1 MRGRRFSVTPE
12 HCGAKMTKQPEKT
25 IIHLVPS
32 AHWDREWYLSF
43 PRFQVR
49 LVRLID
55 KVMSLLENDIYP
67 CYLLDG
73 QSVMIEDYLAVKP
86 QNESRLKML
95 ISSGKLVIGPWY
107 TVPDTFLPCG
117 ESLLKNLET
126 GMEIRVYYGGKGKV
140 AYTPDSFGLNSQ
152 FAQIVAKY
160 GMEYVYFSRGERL
173 ENEAL
178 SGKKSDVILRAK
190 DGTSLIGECD
200 KYSTGSG
207 LVVPGIWK
215 NFEKYK
221 VEESDAV
228 RCTDWTFDYQST
240 RTAYKNRLWI
250 CGTDHLEPREDLP
263 EIAEFLNKTYKNAEF
278 KLSTTDSFFEAVSKE
293 NPPEKPYIAVGEQR
307 GNYDK
312 HYELSNTLSS
322 RPDVK
327 LLNREAENL
336 LFGTFESLDIF
347 AGKNENF
354 GYFDRRAIAEHA
366 YKELLKS
373 HAHDSICT
381 CGSEEMCEDEK
392 NRLRGV
398 KEVAL
403 ELIKDDLSRIGSSLK
418 RINGGGELLLFN
430 PLPYDRKEVVE
441 GYVSVPY
448 DVDGNKL
455 TDENGRVIE
464 DSFVRIL
471 FKKRIDI
478 ETMKY
483 TSFKEIST
491 DETRTF
497 IPENAGKED
506 IQTGIYYRFTANVK
520 ALSFAR
526 YGFCSAEEK
535 EIATKPDE
543 IISNELLNVNVSADG
558 SLVITNKDGVKAEF
572 YPVID
577 VDDGDSYT
585 YANKEA
591 KPPKKADKV
600 VIEKAAACELYS
612 QKEVKYVFENVGLNK
627 KSVELCLNIRLENG
641 DDKAKITAK
650 VTNDKCYGFRLGLV
664 EKIDGQ
670 ADYIYADTPFDLVK
684 RPIPLKKDLSKD
696 IFTCSMRDV
705 SYIPQKNGSVAVF
718 SKSFHEYEAWK
729 TQENEAFARYT
740 LLRSTEKVYD
750 TFLPTKDES
759 GAGKGMRWQSESLK
773 MLGKNEFEF
782 AVKLYRELKPADEI
796 LTDALKYQHPL
807 VVKGVAPDGKTDIAS
822 LKGFSLDGAV
832 FSRVIERE
840 GNGKRTIFAR
850 VFNPCENDVTATL
863 RYEKKEIKVDL
874 PAGKIE
880 EIDLKKAFG
889 KRFSL

>member
-1 MRGRRFSVTPE
+1 M
-12 HCGAKMTKQPEKT
+12 
-25 IIHLVPS
+25 
-32 AHWDREWYLSF
+32 
-43 PRFQVR
+43 
-49 LVRLID
+49 
-55 KVMSLLENDIYP
+55 
-67 CYLLDG
+67 
-73 QSVMIEDYLAVKP
+73 
-86 QNESRLKML
+86 
-95 ISSGKLVIGPWY
+95 
-107 TVPDTFLPCG
+107 
-117 ESLLKNLET
+117 
-126 GMEIRVYYGGKGKV
+126 
-140 AYTPDSFGLNSQ
+140 
-152 FAQIVAKY
+152 
-160 GMEYVYFSRGERL
+160 
-173 ENEAL
+173 
-178 SGKKSDVILRAK
+178 
-190 DGTSLIGECD
+190 
-200 KYSTGSG
+200 
-207 LVVPGIWK
+207 
-215 NFEKYK
+215 
-221 VEESDAV
+221 
-228 RCTDWTFDYQST
+228 
-240 RTAYKNRLWI
+240 
-250 CGTDHLEPREDLP
+250 
-263 EIAEFLNKTYKNAEF
+263 
-278 KLSTTDSFFEAVSKE
+278 
-293 NPPEKPYIAVGEQR
+293 
-307 GNYDK
+307 
-312 HYELSNTLSS
+312 
-322 RPDVK
+322 
-327 LLNREAENL
+327 
-336 LFGTFESLDIF
+336 FGTFESLGIF
-347 AGKNENF
+347 AEKNEKF
-354 GYFDRRAIAEHA
+354 GYLDRRAIAEHA

-392 NRLRGV
+392 DRLRGV

-403 ELIKDDLSRIGSSLK
+403 ELLKDDLNRIGSSLK

-441 GYVSVPY
+441 GFVSVPY

-455 TDENGRVIE
+455 TDENGRIIE
-464 DSFVRIL
+464 DSCVRVL

-483 TSFKEIST
+483 TVFEEIST

-506 IQTGIYYRFTANVK
+506 IQTGIYYRFTAEVK

-558 SLVITNKDGVKAEF
+558 SFVITNKNGINAEF

-585 YANKEA
+585 YANKDA
-591 KPPKKADKV
+591 KPSKKADKV
-600 VIEKAAACELYS
+600 VVEKAEGCELYS
-612 QKEVKYVFENVGLNK
+612 QKEIKYLFENVGVNK
-627 KSVELCLNIRLENG
+627 KSVELCLNIRLEKG

-650 VTNDKCYGFRLGLV
+650 ITNDECYGFRLGLV

-684 RPIPLKKDLSKD
+684 RPISLKKDLSKD

-729 TQENEAFARYT
+729 TEGNEAFVRYT
-740 LLRSTEKVYD
+740 ILRSTEKVYD

-822 LKGFSLDGAV
+822 LKGFSLDGAA

-840 GNGKRTIFAR
+840 GNGKRTLFAR

-874 PAGKIE
+874 TAGKIE

-889 KRFSL
+889 ERFSL

>member
-1 MRGRRFSVTPE
+1 M
-12 HCGAKMTKQPEKT
+12 AKQPEKT

-55 KVMSLLENDIYP
+55 KVMYLLENGIYP
-67 CYLLDG
+67 CFLLDG

-86 QNESRLKML
+86 QNESRLKKL
-95 ISSGKLVIGPWY
+95 ISSGKLIIGPWY
-107 TVPDTFLPCG
+107 TEPDTFLPCG

-126 GMEIRVYYGGKGKV
+126 GMKIRAYYGGSGKV

-215 NFEKYK
+215 NFEKHK
-221 VEESDAV
+221 VEETDAV
-228 RCTDWTFDYQST
+228 RCADWTFDYQST

-263 EIAEFLNKTYKNAEF
+263 EIAAFLNKTYKNAEF
-278 KLSTTDSFFEAVSKE
+278 KLSTIDTFFEAVSKE
-293 NPPEKPYIAVGEQR
+293 NPSEKPYIAAGEQR

-322 RPDVK
+322 RPDIK

-336 LFGTFESLDIF
+336 LFGTFESLSIF
-347 AGKNENF
+347 ADNDEDF
-354 GYFDRRAIAEHA
+354 GYLDRRAIAEYA
-366 YKELLKS
+366 YKEFLKF

-381 CGSEEMCEDEK
+381 CGSEEMCEDE
-392 NRLRGV
+392 NDRLRGV

-403 ELIKDDLSRIGSSLK
+403 ELLKDDLNRIGSSLK

-441 GYVSVPY
+441 GFVSVPY

-455 TDENGRVIE
+455 TDENGRIIE
-464 DSFVRIL
+464 DSCVRVL

-483 TSFKEIST
+483 TAFEEIST

-506 IQTGIYYRFTANVK
+506 IQTGIYYRFTAEVK

-558 SLVITNKDGVKAEF
+558 NFVITNKNGINAEF

-585 YANKEA
+585 YANKDA
-591 KPPKKADKV
+591 KPSKKADKV
-600 VIEKAAACELYS
+600 VVEKAEGCELYS
-612 QKEVKYVFENVGLNK
+612 QKEIKYLFKNVGVNK
-627 KSVELCLNIRLENG
+627 KSAELCLNIRLEKG

-650 VTNDKCYGFRLGLV
+650 ITNDECYGFRLGLV
-664 EKIDGQ
+664 EKIDGH

-729 TQENEAFARYT
+729 TEGNEAFVRYT

>member
-1 MRGRRFSVTPE
+1 
-12 HCGAKMTKQPEKT
+12 MTKQPEKT

-55 KVMSLLENDIYP
+55 KVMYLLENDIYP

-86 QNESRLKML
+86 QNELRLKKL

-126 GMEIRVYYGGKGKV
+126 GESLRVRFGGKGKV

-178 SGKKSDVILRAK
+178 SGKRSDVILRAK
-190 DGTSLIGECD
+190 DGTGLIGECD

-215 NFEKYK
+215 NFERHK

-228 RCTDWTFDYQST
+228 RCADWTFDYQST

-250 CGTDHLEPREDLP
+250 CGTDHLEPRGDLP
-263 EIAEFLNKTYKNAEF
+263 EIAAFLNKTYKNAEF
-278 KLSTTDSFFEAVSKE
+278 KLSTIDLFFEAVSKE
-293 NPPEKPYIAVGEQR
+293 NPSEKPYIAEGEQR

-312 HYELSNTLSS
+312 HYELSSTLSS
-322 RPDVK
+322 RPDIK

-336 LFGTFESLDIF
+336 MFGAFESLDIF
-347 AGKNENF
+347 AERNEKF

-392 NRLRGV
+392 ERLRGV

-403 ELIKDDLSRIGSSLK
+403 ELIKEDLNRIGSSLK
-418 RINGGGELLLFN
+418 RVNGGGELLVFN

-448 DVDGNKL
+448 DTDGNKL
-455 TDENGRVIE
+455 VDEKGRVIE
-464 DSFVRIL
+464 DSYVEIL

-483 TSFKEIST
+483 TSFDEIST

-506 IQTGIYYRFTANVK
+506 IQTGIYYRFTAEVK

-526 YGFCSAEEK
+526 YGFCFVEEEK
-535 EIATKPDE
+535 AVKPDE
-543 IISNELLNVNVSADG
+543 TISNDLLKITVSADG
-558 SLVITNKDGVKAEF
+558 NFVITDKCGEKAEF

-577 VDDGDSYT
+577 IDDGDSYT

-591 KPPKKADKV
+591 KPPKKAEKV
-600 VIEKAAACELYS
+600 EVKETVGCGLYS
-612 QKEVKYVFENVGLNK
+612 RKEIEYLFENVGVNRK
-627 KSVELCLNIRLENG
+627 TVGLCLNIRLEKG

-650 VTNDKCYGFRLGLV
+650 ITNDKCYGFRLGLV
-664 EKIDGQ
+664 EKIDGK
-670 ADYIYADTPFDLVK
+670 ADFVYADTPFDLVK
-684 RPIPLKKDLSKD
+684 RPINVKRDPSKD
-696 IFTCSMRDV
+696 IFTCSMRNV
-705 SYIPQKNGSVAVF
+705 SLIPQKTGSVAVF

-729 TQENEAFARYT
+729 TEENEVFVRYT

-773 MLGKNEFEF
+773 MFGKSEFEF
-782 AVKLYRELKPADEI
+782 AVKLYDELKPANEI
-796 LTDALKYQHPL
+796 LTDALKYQHPFI
-807 VVKGVAPDGKTDIAS
+807 VKGIAPDGNSDIAD
-822 LKGFSLDGAV
+822 LTGFSLDGAV

-840 GNGKRTIFAR
+840 ENGKRTFVAR
-850 VFNPCENDVTATL
+850 VFNPCENVVTATL
-863 RYEKKEIKVDL
+863 GYENNEIKIDL

-880 EIDLKKAFG
+880 EIDLGKAFG

>member
-1 MRGRRFSVTPE
+1 
-12 HCGAKMTKQPEKT
+12 MTKQPEKT
-25 IIHLVPS
+25 IIHLVPG

-55 KVMSLLENDIYP
+55 KVMYLLENDIYP

-95 ISSGKLVIGPWY
+95 ISGGKLVIGPWY

-126 GMEIRVYYGGKGKV
+126 GMKIRAYYGGKGKV

-190 DGTSLIGECD
+190 DGTGLIGECD

-215 NFEKYK
+215 NFEKHK

-228 RCTDWTFDYQST
+228 RCADWTFDYQKT

-263 EIAEFLNKTYKNAEF
+263 EIAAFLNETYENAEF
-278 KLSTTDSFFEAVSKE
+278 KLSTIDSFFEAVSKE
-293 NPPEKPYIAVGEQR
+293 NPSEKPYMAVGEQR

-322 RPDVK
+322 RPDIK

-336 LFGTFESLDIF
+336 MFGTFESLDIF
-347 AGKNENF
+347 AERNEKF
-354 GYFDRRAIAEHA
+354 GYLDRRAIAEHA

-392 NRLRGV
+392 DRLRGV

-441 GYVSVPY
+441 GFVSVPY
-448 DVDGNKL
+448 DADGNKL
-455 TDENGRVIE
+455 TDENGRIIE
-464 DSFVRIL
+464 DSFVRVL

-483 TSFKEIST
+483 TSFEEIST

-506 IQTGIYYRFTANVK
+506 IQTGVYYRFTANVQ

-526 YGFCSAEEK
+526 YGFCNVKEK
-535 EIATKPDE
+535 ENEAKINE
-543 IISNELLNVNVSADG
+543 IISNALLKVNVSADG
-558 SLVITNKDGVKAEF
+558 NFVITNRNGVKAEF

-585 YANKEA
+585 YANKDA

-600 VIEKAAACELYS
+600 VAEETTGCGLYS
-612 QKEVKYVFENVGLNK
+612 EKEVKYLFENVGVNK
-627 KSVELCLNIRLENG
+627 KSVELCLKIRLEKG
-641 DDKAKITAK
+641 DDKAKITAEI
-650 VTNDKCYGFRLGLV
+650 TNDECFGFRLGML

-670 ADYIYADTPFDLVK
+670 TEYIYADTPFDLAK

-729 TQENEAFARYT
+729 TEENETFVRYT

-782 AVKLYRELKPADEI
+782 AVKLYDELKPADEI
-796 LTDALKYQHPL
+796 FTDALKYQRPL

-822 LKGFSLDGAV
+822 LTGFSLDGAV
-832 FSRVIERE
+832 FSRIIERE
-840 GNGKRTIFAR
+840 ENGKRTFFAR
-850 VFNPCENDVTATL
+850 VFNPCENCVTATL
-863 RYEKKEIKVDL
+863 GYENKEIKVDL

-880 EIDLKKAFG
+880 EIDLEKAFG
-889 KRFSL
+889 ERFSL

>member
-1 MRGRRFSVTPE
+1 
-12 HCGAKMTKQPEKT
+12 MTKQPEKT

-55 KVMSLLENDIYP
+55 KVMYLLENDIYP

-126 GMEIRVYYGGKGKV
+126 GMKIRVYYGGKGKV

-228 RCTDWTFDYQST
+228 RCADWTFDYQST

-278 KLSTTDSFFEAVSKE
+278 KLSTIDSFFEAVSKE

-366 YKELLKS
+366 CKELLKS

-506 IQTGIYYRFTANVK
+506 IQTGIYYCFTAEVK

-526 YGFCSAEEK
+526 YGFCNVKEK
-535 EIATKPDE
+535 EHVARSDE
-543 IISNELLNVNVSADG
+543 NISNELLKADISADG
-558 SLVITNKDGVKAEF
+558 SFVITNKYGVKAEF

-585 YANKEA
+585 YANKESQ
-591 KPPKKADKV
+591 PPKKADKV
-600 VIEKAAACELYS
+600 VVEKAAACELYS

-705 SYIPQKNGSVAVF
+705 SYIPQKIGSVAVF

-782 AVKLYRELKPADEI
+782 AVKLYSELKPSNEI
-796 LTDALKYQHPL
+796 LSDTLKYQHPL
-807 VVKGVAPDGKTDIAS
+807 AVKGIAPDGETDIAA
-822 LKGFSLDGAV
+822 LTGFKLFGAV
-832 FSRVIERE
+832 FSRIIERE
-840 GNGKRTIFAR
+840 ENGKKTFFAR
-850 VFNPCENDVTATL
+850 VFNPCENGVTATL
-863 RYEKKEIKVDL
+863 RYENKEIKVDL

-880 EIDLKKAFG
+880 EINLGKAFG
-889 KRFSL
+889 ERFGL